1 MIDNSYFCFGNL
13 CFRQV
18 IGVPIGV
25 DPGPYIANLTLW
37 FYEYSFIN
45 SLYKSDYRRALK
57 LNKTFRL
64 IDDISTL
71 NSDGTFQELFPQIYP
86 ISLTL
91 NKENVVDM
99 AADVLDLNIS
109 IKDGKFIVNVYDK
122 RDKFKFLVV
131 RLTPRFS
138 NQSDKIGYCTFNS
151 QIIRF
156 CRICNNLEG
165 IEIRVLFLV
174 NLFVNLGFSYSKLRN
189 TFCKCIVRHKFNEQF
204 IRLNSIMHISSD

>member
-1 MIDNSYFCFGNL
+1 M
-13 CFRQV
+13 
-18 IGVPIGV
+18 
-25 DPGPYIANLTLW
+25 TLW

-86 ISLTL
+86 SSLTL
-91 NKENVVDM
+91 NKENVDDM
-99 AADVLDLNIS
+99 AADVLDLNIT
-109 IKDGKFIVNVYDK
+109 IKGGKFIANVYDK

-138 NQSDKIGYCTFNS
+138 NQSDKIGYCTYNS

-165 IEIRVLFLV
+165 IKVRVLFLF
-174 NLFVNLGFSYSKLRN
+174 NLFVKLGFSASKLLN
-189 TFCKCIVRHKFNEQF
+189 TFYRCIARHKFNEQF
-204 IRLNSIMHISSD
+204 TDLNSIMPITSD